1 MATAARTTKH
11 IIQAYR
17 AVRQVET
24 LTQAKLD
31 VLLETNALY
40 KLFEPDTRHPY
51 YVLASAGQS
60 TLATFEELI
69 AGVLDWTEDAGTI
82 GEELDKVKA
91 RQIVNDEPTDDDLD
105 ALRLIQPVAMTEAE
119 AADKLLSVY
128 HSASSAWSKS
138 GSGMINAD
146 LAALHGKRNVGRHKE
161 SPDLKITTECG
172 AAVREIK
179 KLAKELRDCGN
190 GTSTIRRELEKKQVM
205 RGLSGQGKDA
215 AIEML
220 LK

>member
-17 AVRQVET
+17 SVRQVET

-31 VLLETNALY
+31 ALLETNALY

-60 TLATFEELI
+60 TLAAFEELI
-69 AGVLDWTEDAGTI
+69 SGVLDWTVDAGTI
-82 GEELDKVKA
+82 GEELEKAKA
-91 RQIVNDEPTDDDLD
+91 RQIVNEEPTDDDLD
-105 ALRLIQPVAMTEAE
+105 ALRLIQPIAMTEAE

-128 HSASSAWSKS
+128 YIASGVLNKASA
-138 GSGMINAD
+138 GVIND
-146 LAALHGKRNVGRHKE
+146 NLATLHGKKLVARHKE
-161 SPDLKITTECG
+161 SPELKITTECG

-190 GTSTIRRELEKKQVM
+190 GTSTIRRELKKKQVM

-215 AIEML
+215 AIEMI